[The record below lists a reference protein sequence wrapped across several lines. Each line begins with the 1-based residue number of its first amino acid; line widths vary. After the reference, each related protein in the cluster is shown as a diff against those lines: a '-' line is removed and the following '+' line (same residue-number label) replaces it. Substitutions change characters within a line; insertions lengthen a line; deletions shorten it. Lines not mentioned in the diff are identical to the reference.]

1 MDDLNI
7 TIEEYIRL
15 EEEKARRHGRT
26 FNWKTTTFGKVENYE
41 DEDDCFIN
49 FETEFPAIV
58 FVNTL
63 TAISFEVTVYPPN
76 ENEIDFRISLDE
88 SDDEDYM
95 VFFDENSF
103 SYKMISVNDLKKDSK
118 NDNNDMP
125 TVDYIDDLDFFKE
138 YENEF
143 PAINVLYFNDLFNII
158 HPDDLK
164 SEKDND
170 DNDIDIIQSSEGID
184 PRDEARFDNE
194 VQDGIYWREAV
205 GVHKSCLEEN
215 IWDPSTFGL
224 RVYPGV
230 PRHLQDERLCHK
242 MIAYSISGRGQASE
256 KVISV
261 DLFYLRSMD
270 QFVKHQSP
278 ISFQPAEKPHN
289 VVTLLVR
296 YKGRKNRARLSG
308 GNFIRRS
315 AMHFRLVSDEG
326 LRGLLAWV
334 AQGPERQHA
343 TTTGAHKADEAG
355 PATEEATS
363 EIPAPAQAPPPPPP
377 TLQPRTMSQRIERIE
392 EELMDASG
400 QTYQPFDSTLVGSL
414 RFSFQRCVRPRTSNA
429 STSAAPH
436 TDAQLDP

>member
-194 VQDGIYWREAV
+194 VQDGIYWRGAV

-230 PRHLQDERLCHK
+230 PRHLQD
-242 MIAYSISGRGQASE
+242 
-256 KVISV
+256 
-261 DLFYLRSMD
+261 
-270 QFVKHQSP
+270 KH
-278 ISFQPAEKPHN
+278 AE
-289 VVTLLVR
+289 
-296 YKGRKNRARLSG
+296 GRKNRARLSG